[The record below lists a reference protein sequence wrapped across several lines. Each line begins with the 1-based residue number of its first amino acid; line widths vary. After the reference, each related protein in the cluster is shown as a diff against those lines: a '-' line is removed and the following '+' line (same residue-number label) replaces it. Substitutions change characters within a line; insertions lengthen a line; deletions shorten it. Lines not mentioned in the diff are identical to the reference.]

1 MKQAI
6 IKTGGK
12 QYLVKTGDKLNIERL
27 PVALGSAVKF
37 DQVLLVMDGDKVTV
51 GQPLVAGAEV
61 TATVDQMGK
70 LTRVTA
76 YKFKNKVRYTRHLG
90 HRQPFTAVKITDI
103 KS

>member
-12 QYLVKTGDKLNIERL
+12 QYLVKAGNLLNIERL
-27 PVALGSAVKF
+27 PVALGAAVKF
-37 DQVLLVMDGDKVTV
+37 NEVLLVIDGDKVTM

-61 TATVDQMGK
+61 TATVDRLGK
-70 LTRVTA
+70 LTRVTG

-90 HRQPFTAVKITDI
+90 HRQPFTAVKITGI
-103 KS
+103 NS